1 MTRVVSVLFPG
12 LVSCLTSSS
21 TSVGERNVGSSF
33 GCTPY
38 GIWYGPLC
46 GVSLACLA
54 LICLWALIICPCV
67 NGILY
72 ELYWPGAVVGEA
84 WSAAPPARLSYRFFS
99 SNRSHT
105 GRPPFISFMDYKLAT
120 SRHPAKA
127 VGHLAQSRGADGD
140 GGGTAGTPPVG
151 VGAIGVSNSQICE
164 SPLLPASQRS
174 AGRTKG
180 NPRPNMIAGSS
191 PEPDS
196 CAGAP
201 PNGSGTKPDARSR
214 APRIRL
220 KDRRFK
226 LATWNMCGR
235 VANRDG
241 KLVPKAPFVEQLMLL
256 EKLDL
261 LVLTETHA
269 EDIGLSRG
277 RVVLGSTSL
286 PEARAGVAI
295 IAHSNGGWTCD
306 EQVTLISGFA
316 LLLHVSHRV
325 SRESFW
331 LLGVYADNTG
341 GINSLVDFYVELRK
355 CLSAFVASL
364 PRGVWSGCVAAGD
377 WNFVEHPGDR
387 SPMSLPNPRVDLLL
401 EVFSDVAA
409 LCSFRDA
416 AGCGPCP
423 RGWTYS
429 KNTARHRTFSR
440 LDRVYIPHDGW
451 AAEPPYVL
459 STNWSDHRVVISDLI
474 VTDPTVQ
481 VAVPAPRLP
490 DLDGL
495 SKSKVFWPSILV
507 AWRDMTRD
515 GRVTLERWSA
525 FKETVLR
532 EGLAERTSFRRKTA
546 RYWRDAVRKEE
557 LAPGEIWDAVRG
569 LAKHER
575 PPKVREPKKW
585 GTAVPGYDVPSAP
598 RRCFRPSPSSPWQ
611 VPVLTHP
618 PREETAHVTSGKARP
633 SDKTVADMLDDK
645 ASALRQNALRK
656 MRRMAEKHTSE
667 WYNLSLNKEV
677 DERGSRASVSVAG
690 LRRPTEELARSDL
703 RHMAGVSRD
712 YFKELHKLEPLT
724 EDRTQAQEALLL
736 EICDTYGRLPG
747 LVDFEVGPFTD
758 EEVLALQGKMPNT
771 APGPDGIPYKFW
783 KRLRAMLQ
791 GLEAGPDPPPAFWS
805 VFRDVA
811 NDVRTRGSSRCGF
824 KDANVSLFYKKG
836 DPTLVSNYRP
846 ISSMNTDCK
855 MYTNLVNA
863 RLAPWAVS
871 KIHDD
876 QIGFVPGRLM
886 SDHTRLAQAV
896 AHMCGSTGTAGYL
909 VSLDQA
915 KAYDRVDQSWLLR
928 VMKAMGLPRCLVGM
942 IQDVLP
948 NCRSRVR
955 INSGYSEWFKLK
967 RGVRQGDPLSCLLF
981 NFSIEPLAMRLRQ
994 VVQGIS
1000 IGGLRPAKVML
1011 YADDV
1016 NLFLSTSDDV
1026 PLLSSC
1032 LVDTSFAIGSKFNL
1046 DKTDVKPLGPADF
1059 VQACFDEQT
1068 MGGALLPGAYVLP
1081 PGDPLRVLGV
1091 WVASL
1096 DLAAP
1101 RWAQIARHN
1110 ARLMG
1115 QWRAIGASVQNRA
1128 LLAKALLQSR
1138 CYHLLDGN
1146 GIPSSALRK
1155 MSQQIQN
1162 FVRGSFSTMPF
1173 DTLAAPLTEGGLNCP
1188 SLHHRKEAY
1197 DLRFLSHLVSGPQ
1210 RVLWKEWT
1218 WAGLRAASSTNKS
1231 AKITGL
1237 NPFVQRAYTRPSS
1250 LEPRLRQAFMTVK
1263 KYGLDLRCQ
1272 APPLNVKWAM
1282 PAFYH
1287 PATPLG
1293 ASQRGGRCLLVH
1305 ESPLVGELVDV
1316 RDKDAACRLC
1326 STARRAVRRKLLR
1339 INWAPKPLIR
1349 TYSESAVI
1357 WPAMDSPLGCVRV
1370 FTKPYSLLARRTDA
1384 VRTARGLGRS
1394 NVLAYDNSLRTEPL
1408 AQKPV
1413 CGGVIHVWTD
1423 GSAANNGKENCTAGA
1438 GWISDLEIY
1447 DCVSLVGIPMTN
1459 NIAEVAAVA
1468 LCLSAWRGYNV
1479 VVHTDSTYVLGLMRG
1494 GLLAMERDGWGDFP
1508 RVGQSASSLPLF
1520 KHVLFLLRSHAG
1532 SVEFVKAK
1540 AHKGDAWNNRADF
1553 LANEGRVAGRPYD
1566 LWTLVTPDGWV
1577 DHQPVLA
1584 HQPLSYL
1591 TDLVVRESVLPPL
1604 SSWKSSRFCDRWVV
1618 SMARIFGVYLDV
1630 DTYAPAV
1637 WTINVPVGFRE
1648 TLWRE
1653 MNGAQAIGH
1662 RYKGK
1667 HDLLRTCPCGAE
1679 LSLDHIL
1686 LGCVRYDL
1694 SALEQVMHD
1703 RLEEVSPRL
1712 YHKSLHP
1719 DSWKPSPWYPL
1730 LALKRVE
1737 QGSVKPTKAMLKPDR
1752 AFSDSRKAREWVIG
1766 SFFWA
1771 VWKWR
1776 MKEANEPGF
1785 RLLPERQVDTLRTLL
1800 TDGDGAVTAAMPG
1813 IGGRPRPLIPA
1824 GDLSKLPPPVS
1835 HILGEGGGARLS
1847 VKDGN
1852 NGTRLSRKGM
1862 SILQALTMPD
1872 VV

>member
-1 MTRVVSVLFPG
+1 
-12 LVSCLTSSS
+12 
-21 TSVGERNVGSSF
+21 
-33 GCTPY
+33 
-38 GIWYGPLC
+38 
-46 GVSLACLA
+46 
-54 LICLWALIICPCV
+54 
-67 NGILY
+67 
-72 ELYWPGAVVGEA
+72 
-84 WSAAPPARLSYRFFS
+84 
-99 SNRSHT
+99 
-105 GRPPFISFMDYKLAT
+105 MDYKLAS

-127 VGHLAQSRGADGD
+127 VGHLAQGRGADGD

-151 VGAIGVSNSQICE
+151 VGAIGVSNSQQRE
-164 SPLLPASQRS
+164 NPLLPASQRS

-180 NPRPNMIAGSS
+180 NPRPDTTAGSS
-191 PEPDS
+191 PEPES

-201 PNGSGTKPDARSR
+201 PDGSGTMPNARSR

-220 KDRRFK
+220 EDRKFR

-235 VANRDG
+235 MAAKDG

-261 LVLTETHA
+261 LVLTETHG
-269 EDIGLSRG
+269 EDVGLSRG
-277 RVVLGSTSL
+277 RVILGSTSL

-295 IAHSNGGWTCD
+295 VAHSVGGWACNK
-306 EQVTLISGFA
+306 QVTLIDGFA
-316 LLLHVSHRV
+316 LLLHLSHRV

-331 LLGVYADNTG
+331 LLGVYANNTKG
-341 GINSLVDFYVELRK
+341 VNSLVDFYVELRK

-364 PRGVWSGCVAAGD
+364 PGGTWSGCVAAGD

-387 SPMSLPNPRVDLLL
+387 SPVSPPNPRVDLLL
-401 EVFSDVAA
+401 EVFSDVSA

-416 AGCGPCP
+416 AGLGPCP
-423 RGWTYS
+423 RGWSYS
-429 KNTARHRTFSR
+429 KNTVRHKVFSR
-440 LDRVYIPHDGW
+440 LDRVYIPHSGW

-459 STNWSDHRVVISDLI
+459 STNWSDHRVVVSDLI

-495 SKSKVFWPSILV
+495 SKSKTFWPGVLV
-507 AWRDMTRD
+507 AWQDMAR
-515 GRVTLERWSA
+515 GSKITLERWSA

-532 EGLAERTSFRRKTA
+532 IGLAERTSFRRKTA
-546 RYWRDAVRKEE
+546 KYWRDAVRREE

-569 LAKHER
+569 LAQHER
-575 PPKVREPKKW
+575 PPRKQEPAQWKAAIPK
-585 GTAVPGYDVPSAP
+585 YDVPPAP
-598 RRCFRPSPSSPWQ
+598 RACFRPSPSSPWQ
-611 VPVLTHP
+611 VPVLTSP
-618 PREETAHVTSGKARP
+618 PRGGAARAGPGETQLRAR
-633 SDKTVADMLDDK
+633 TVADMLDDK
-645 ASALRQNALRK
+645 ASSLRQNTLQK

-667 WYNLSLNKEV
+667 WYNLSLNKEA

-690 LRRPTEELARSDL
+690 LRRPTEVSARSDL
-703 RHMAGVSRD
+703 RHMASVSRD
-712 YFKELHKLEPLT
+712 YFRGLHRPEPLAG
-724 EDRTQAQEALLL
+724 DRARAQDALLL
-736 EICDTYGRLPG
+736 EVVEAYGRLPG
-747 LVDFEVGPFTD
+747 PVDFEVGPFTD
-758 EEVLALQGKMPNT
+758 EEVLALQDKMPNT
-771 APGPDGIPYKFW
+771 TPGPDGIPYDFW

-791 GLEAGPDPPPAFWS
+791 GLGGSPDPPPAFWS

-811 NDVRTRGSSRCGF
+811 NDVRARGSSRCGF

-871 KIHDD
+871 KIHED

-886 SDHTRLAQAV
+886 SNHTRLAQAV
-896 AHMCGSTGTAGYL
+896 AHACGSTGTAGYL

-928 VMKAMGLPRCLVGM
+928 VMKSMGLPRCLVSM

-1011 YADDV
+1011 YADDI
-1016 NLFLSTSDDV
+1016 NLFLSASDDV

-1046 DKTDVKPLGPADF
+1046 EKMDVKPLGPEAF
-1059 VQACFDEQT
+1059 VQACFDGQT

-1091 WVASL
+1091 WVAAP

-1110 ARLMG
+1110 ARLMR

-1146 GIPSSALRK
+1146 GIPSSTLRK

-1173 DTLAAPLTEGGLNCP
+1173 DTLAAPLKEGGLNCP
-1188 SLHHRKEAY
+1188 SLLHRKEAY
-1197 DLRFLSHLVSGPQ
+1197 DLRFLSHLISGPQ

-1218 WAGLRAASSTNKS
+1218 WAGLRMASSTNKS
-1231 AKITGL
+1231 AEITGL
-1237 NPFVQRAYTRPSS
+1237 NPFLQRAYTRPSV

-1272 APPLNVKWAM
+1272 APPLNVRRTM

-1293 ASQRGGRCLLVH
+1293 ASQRSGRCLLVH
-1305 ESPLVGELVDV
+1305 ESPLVEELVDV
-1316 RDKDAACRLC
+1316 RDGDAACQLC
-1326 STARRAVRRKLLR
+1326 RTARRAIRRKLFR
-1339 INWAPKPLIR
+1339 TNWTPKPLVK
-1349 TYSESAVI
+1349 TYSKSARI
-1357 WPAMDSPLGCVRV
+1357 WPKMSGPLGCVRI
-1370 FTKPYSLLARRTDA
+1370 FMKPYSLLARRTDA

-1394 NVLAYDNSLRTEPL
+1394 NVLAYDNSFRTVPL
-1408 AQKPV
+1408 AQEPA
-1413 CGGVIHVWTD
+1413 CGGVIHIWTD
-1423 GSAANNGKENCTAGA
+1423 GSAVNNGKENCTAGA
-1438 GWISDLEIY
+1438 GWVSDLEIY

-1468 LCLSAWRGYNV
+1468 LCLSAWQGYNV
-1479 VVHTDSTYVLGLMRG
+1479 VIHTDSTYVLGLMRG
-1494 GLLAMERDGWGDFP
+1494 SLLAMERDGWGDFP

-1532 SVEFVKAK
+1532 SVEFLKAK
-1540 AHKGDAWNNRADF
+1540 AHEGDVWNNRADS
-1553 LANEGRVAGRPYD
+1553 LANEGRVSGRPYD
-1566 LWTLVTPDGWV
+1566 LWTLAVPDGWV

-1591 TDLVVRESVLPPL
+1591 TDLVVRELVMPPL
-1604 SSWKSSRFCDRWVV
+1604 SSWKSSPFCDRWVV
-1618 SMARIFGVYLDV
+1618 SMA
-1630 DTYAPAV
+1630 
-1637 WTINVPVGFRE
+1637 
-1648 TLWRE
+1648 
-1653 MNGAQAIGH
+1653 
-1662 RYKGK
+1662 
-1667 HDLLRTCPCGAE
+1667 
-1679 LSLDHIL
+1679 
-1686 LGCVRYDL
+1686 
-1694 SALEQVMHD
+1694 
-1703 RLEEVSPRL
+1703 
-1712 YHKSLHP
+1712 
-1719 DSWKPSPWYPL
+1719 
-1730 LALKRVE
+1730 
-1737 QGSVKPTKAMLKPDR
+1737 
-1752 AFSDSRKAREWVIG
+1752 
-1766 SFFWA
+1766 
-1771 VWKWR
+1771 
-1776 MKEANEPGF
+1776 
-1785 RLLPERQVDTLRTLL
+1785 
-1800 TDGDGAVTAAMPG
+1800 
-1813 IGGRPRPLIPA
+1813 
-1824 GDLSKLPPPVS
+1824 
-1835 HILGEGGGARLS
+1835 
-1847 VKDGN
+1847 
-1852 NGTRLSRKGM
+1852 
-1862 SILQALTMPD
+1862 
-1872 VV
+1872 